1 MAKYTKKLV
10 DQICSLIKKDCYT
23 IAELCSL
30 SGITRETYYA
40 WLKSHPDFSD
50 AVTRAREDY
59 DQLVVKE
66 AKNSLMKKIRGY
78 TAQEIRTVMVDAGKP
93 GTDGKPLPKVKE
105 RTVIE
110 KHIQP
115 DIQAIIFTLTNKAPD
130 EYKIRQTTEVTGK
143 DGKDL
148 IPDRPITMKEAKA
161 LLEKINGEM

>member
-1 MAKYTKKLV
+1 MAKYSKKLV

-78 TAQEIRTVMVDAGKP
+78 TVQEIRTVMVDAGKP

-130 EYKIRQTTEVTGK
+130 EYKIRQSTEVTGK

-148 IPDRPITMKEAKA
+148 IPARILTQKEARE
-161 LLEKINGEM
+161 LLEKLDREM

>member
-1 MAKYTKKLV
+1 MAKYSRKMV

-40 WLKSHPDFSD
+40 WRKSHPDFSD
-50 AVTRAREDY
+50 ALTRAREDY

-66 AKNSLMKKIRGY
+66 AKNSLMNKIRGY
-78 TAQEIRTVMVDAGKP
+78 TVQETRTVMVDAGKSGP
-93 GTDGKPLPKVKE
+93 DGKPLPKIRE

-115 DIQAIIFTLTNKAPD
+115 DIQAIIFTLTNKAQE

-148 IPDRPITMKEAKA
+148 IPDRPLTMKEAKEFV
-161 LLEKINGEM
+161 EKLNREM